1 MEFPMGGDARF
12 SRWIVLMATLA
23 SVVPLRGAYAGNSDG
38 SAADDDNRLPEIMVT
53 AQKREQSIQ
62 DVGIAITAY
71 SGEQLHELGFQDSFD
86 IARMT
91 PGVHISGNNGGQKT
105 LFSIRGVTQNDFNDQ
120 TESPVAVYVDEG
132 YVAFGQGQTFGMF
145 DLDRVEV
152 LKGPQLRRR
161 NLRIL

>member
-1 MEFPMGGDARF
+1 
-12 SRWIVLMATLA
+12 
-23 SVVPLRGAYAGNSDG
+23 
-38 SAADDDNRLPEIMVT
+38 
-53 AQKREQSIQ
+53 
-62 DVGIAITAY
+62 
-71 SGEQLHELGFQDSFD
+71 
-86 IARMT
+86 MT

-152 LKGPQLRRR
+152 LKGPQGTLFGR
-161 NLRIL
+161 NATGGLVQFIVKKPTADFSGDFNVDYGRFNLVKLEGGIGGPIADGISFRIAALDTWHDDILTNVASTG